1 MPPDRVPPS
10 SSRTGARAT
19 ERLEPHLADVVAWL
33 GQFARTLKTC
43 RLYEARNPNTVRF
56 REELAGRL
64 GALLERHGSFRLE
77 FTADQVLCDD
87 QAVATAT
94 SRDDNFAMPFFRD
107 GLYALS
113 FRPGMEPAELERL
126 LDILL
131 HVTARAADG
140 REDLVT
146 LLWDADLPHLGVSY
160 VSADTD
166 TGLDDAADPLPE
178 DAFTSRGR
186 LMPWPAR
193 EAASESG
200 ELGAGSRYG
209 SAGQPGS
216 VAGDASTGG
225 SANETPGAHSE
236 DWPIAEPEADL
247 EHAYASLDAT
257 SAEDVDA
264 FMARM
269 HLERGEPVAMA
280 AIALVRDALQ
290 AQAHDQDREDFVEM
304 LERVLRDA
312 IADARWTEAGDV
324 VAYLGECTA
333 GYWDAAFLMQDFA
346 QPESVATN
354 ALVRHLDEAP
364 IDETNEFAAFAR
376 GLGASAIEW
385 LMGIIALAT
394 QQRTRRVLL
403 RTLIEMC
410 AGNPERLAPWVGD
423 PRWFVVRNAVHVIGA
438 AEGRVPVGM
447 FAPLV
452 THPDTRVR
460 REVITALAHAEPDD
474 AQPLLLQLVCDPDAS
489 VRARALHRL
498 GSRRDARVSIALLR
512 IVNEP
517 GFRKRPEEE
526 IRPVLSALGGCS
538 LDDALPALE
547 AQLLESIGFLG
558 GSTAYQQA
566 IARCIARIGTPA
578 AQLLLDCGAR
588 SSRHASVREA
598 CRLAQRGSGH
608 A

>member
-64 GALLERHGSFRLE
+64 GALLERYGSFRLE
-77 FTADQVLCDD
+77 FTADQVLCDE
-87 QAVATAT
+87 QAVATAA
-94 SRDDNFAMPFFRD
+94 SRDGNFAMPFFRD

-193 EAASESG
+193 EEASESG

-290 AQAHDQDREDFVEM
+290 AQPNDQDREDFVEM

-364 IDETNEFAAFAR
+364 IDETNEFVAFAR

-385 LMGIIALAT
+385 LMGIVALAT

-460 REVITALAHAEPDD
+460 REVVTALAHAEPDD

>member
-1 MPPDRVPPS
+1 MPTDHVAPS
-10 SSRTGARAT
+10 SSRAGARAT
-19 ERLEPHLADVVAWL
+19 ERLEPHLADVAAWL
-33 GQFARTLKTC
+33 GQFTRTLKTC
-43 RLYEARNPNTVRF
+43 RLYGASNPNTGRF
-56 REELAGRL
+56 RVELAGNLR
-64 GALLERHGSFRLE
+64 ALLDRHGSFRLE
-77 FTADQVLCDD
+77 FTPNQVLCDE

-131 HVTARAADG
+131 RATARAADG

-160 VSADTD
+160 VSAETDTD
-166 TGLDDAADPLPE
+166 LGDAADPLPE
-178 DAFTSRGR
+178 DAFTPRGR

-225 SANETPGAHSE
+225 SPNETPGAHSE

-280 AIALVRDALQ
+280 AIALIRDALQ
-290 AQAHDQDREDFVEM
+290 AQPSDQDREDFVEM

-312 IADARWTEAGDV
+312 ITDARWTEAGEV

-333 GYWDAAFLMQDFA
+333 GYWDATLLIQDYA
-346 QPESVATN
+346 HPESVATN

-364 IDETNEFAAFAR
+364 IDETNEFAAFVR

-385 LMGIIALAT
+385 LMCIVALAN

-452 THPDTRVR
+452 THPETRVR

-474 AQPLLLQLVCDPDAS
+474 AQSLLLKFVCDPDAS

-498 GSRRDARVSIALLR
+498 GSRRDALVSKALLR

-526 IRPVLSALGGCS
+526 IRPLLSALGGCS

-547 AQLLESIGFLG
+547 KQLYESIGFLG
-558 GSTAYQQA
+558 GSTAHQQA
-566 IARCIARIGTPA
+566 VARCIARIGTPA

-588 SSRHASVREA
+588 SRHASVREA
-598 CRLAQRGSGH
+598 CKLAQRGSGH

>member
-1 MPPDRVPPS
+1 MPPDRVPLS

-19 ERLEPHLADVVAWL
+19 ERLEPHLADVATWL

-56 REELAGRL
+56 REELAGSL

-77 FTADQVLCDD
+77 FTADQVLCDE

-131 HVTARAADG
+131 RVTARAAEG

-160 VSADTD
+160 VSAETD

-178 DAFTSRGR
+178 DAFTPRGR

-200 ELGAGSRYG
+200 EVGAGSRYG

-216 VAGDASTGG
+216 VTSGAFTGD
-225 SANETPGAHSE
+225 SANEPPGAHSE
-236 DWPIAEPEADL
+236 DWPIGEPEGELDR
-247 EHAYASLDAT
+247 AYASLDAT

-264 FMARM
+264 FMTRM
-269 HLERGEPVAMA
+269 HLERGEPVAMG

-290 AQAHDQDREDFVEM
+290 AQPNDQDRDDFVEL

-312 IADARWTEAGDV
+312 IAGASWAEAGEA
-324 VAYLGECTA
+324 VACLGECTA
-333 GYWDAAFLMQDFA
+333 DYWDATLLAQEFA
-346 QPESVATN
+346 EPESVVTN
-354 ALVRHLDEAP
+354 ALVRRLDEAP
-364 IDETNEFAAFAR
+364 IAETTEFAAFVR
-376 GLGASAIEW
+376 GLGASSIEW
-385 LMGIIALAT
+385 LMGIVALAS

-438 AEGRVPVGM
+438 VEGGVPVGM

-452 THPDTRVR
+452 NHPETRVR
-460 REVITALAHAEPDD
+460 REVVTALANAEPDD
-474 AQPLLLQLVCDPDAS
+474 AQPLLLLLMHDPDPS
-489 VRARALHRL
+489 VRWPALHRL
-498 GSRRDARVSIALLR
+498 GSRRDARVSKALLR
-512 IVNEP
+512 MVSEP
-517 GFRKRPEEE
+517 GFRKLPEEE
-526 IRPVLSALGGCS
+526 IRPVLLALGNCS

-547 AQLLESIGFLG
+547 EQLFESSGFLG

-578 AQLLLDCGAR
+578 AQVLLENGAR
-588 SSRHASVREA
+588 SRHASVREA
-598 CRLAQRGSGH
+598 CRLVLKGSSH

>member
-1 MPPDRVPPS
+1 MPPDRVPPPP
-10 SSRTGARAT
+10 SRTGARAT
-19 ERLEPHLADVVAWL
+19 ERLEPHLADVAAWL
-33 GQFARTLKTC
+33 GQFTRTLKTC
-43 RLYEARNPNTVRF
+43 RLYEARNPNTARF

-77 FTADQVLCDD
+77 FTADQVLCDE
-87 QAVATAT
+87 QAVAIAS

-113 FRPGMEPAELERL
+113 FRPGMEHTELERL

-131 HVTARAADG
+131 RVTARAADG

-160 VSADTD
+160 VSAETD

-178 DAFTSRGR
+178 DAFTPRGR

-225 SANETPGAHSE
+225 SANEAPGAHSE

-264 FMARM
+264 FMTRM

-280 AIALVRDALQ
+280 AISLVRDALQ
-290 AQAHDQDREDFVEM
+290 AQSNDKDREDFVEM

-312 IADARWTEAGDV
+312 ITGARWTEAGEV

-333 GYWDAAFLMQDFA
+333 GYWDATFLMQDFA

-354 ALVRHLDEAP
+354 ALVRRLDEAP
-364 IDETNEFAAFAR
+364 IEETNEFAAFAR

-385 LMGIIALAT
+385 LMGIVAIAN

-410 AGNPERLAPWVGD
+410 AGNPERLAPWLGD

-460 REVITALAHAEPDD
+460 REVITALTHAEPDD
-474 AQPLLLQLVCDPDAS
+474 AQPLLLQFVCDPDAS

-498 GSRRDARVSIALLR
+498 GSRRDARVSKALLR

-517 GFRKRPEEE
+517 GFRKRPEED

-547 AQLLESIGFLG
+547 EQLFESIGFLG

-566 IARCIARIGTPA
+566 IARCIARIGTTA